1 MYVHMRKGVN
11 KMNNKEFKKA
21 LDLLVKEKDIPVDYV
36 IDAMTLALTSAYK
49 KNYHS
54 LSNVRV
60 DINPDTGDIKVF
72 SFRTVVLDKEHK
84 VSLDE
89 NNYDDDSLE
98 GINSFAELEE
108 ALAKE
113 AEEEKEEDGEEEAY
127 EPFVYDERIH
137 ITLEDAQKIDPTI
150 QVGDTI
156 EEEVTPHDFGR
167 VAAATAKQV
176 IVQKIREAE
185 RNNIAKEFE
194 EKENEMITG
203 TVEMEDENNYFID
216 LGKTQGLL
224 PKTEIIPGEKIK
236 MGSNIKAYINKVS
249 INSKGAL
256 ILLTRKHYGF
266 VKRLF
271 ELEIPEI
278 NEGIVLIYSI
288 ARDPGNRTKIAV
300 YSENSNVDPVGA
312 CIGEHG
318 SRINAI
324 INELGGEK
332 IDIIAYSNNQET
344 FIANALSPAKN
355 VRVFIVDEKNKEA
368 MVVVDDENLSLA
380 IGKKGLNVRLASRL
394 THYKLDVKTIDQV
407 KESGINILE

>member
-1 MYVHMRKGVN
+1 MDS
-11 KMNNKEFKKA
+11 KEFKKA
-21 LDLLVKEKDIPVDYV
+21 LDLLVKEKDISKEYV

-60 DINPDTGDIKVF
+60 DINSETGDIKVF
-72 SFRTVVLDKEHK
+72 SYRTVVLDKEHK

-89 NNYDDDSLE
+89 NDYDDDSLE
-98 GINSFAELEE
+98 GLNSFAELEE
-108 ALAKE
+108 ALANE
-113 AEEEKEEDGEEEAY
+113 AQSSDEEDGEEKETY

-137 ITLEDAQKIDPTI
+137 ITLEDARKIDPSI
-150 QVGDTI
+150 EVGDTI
-156 EEEVTPHDFGR
+156 EEEVTPKDFGR

-185 RNNIAKEFE
+185 RNNIAQEFE
-194 EKENEMITG
+194 EKENEMISG

-224 PKTEIIPGEKIK
+224 PKTEIIPGEKIQ
-236 MGSNIKAYINKVS
+236 MGSNIKTYINKVS

-278 NEGIVLIYSI
+278 NEGVVLIYSI

-324 INELGGEK
+324 IKELNGEK
-332 IDIIAYSNNQET
+332 IDIIEYSNQTET
-344 FIANALSPAKN
+344 FIANALSPAKD
-355 VRVFIVDEKNKEA
+355 VRVFIIDEKNKEA
-368 MVVVDDENLSLA
+368 MVVVNDENLSLA

>member
-1 MYVHMRKGVN
+1 MDS
-11 KMNNKEFKKA
+11 KEFKKA
-21 LDLLVKEKDIPVDYV
+21 LDILVKEKDISVDYV
-36 IDAMTLALTSAYK
+36 IEAMTLALTSAYK

-60 DINPDTGDIKVF
+60 DINPETGEIKVF
-72 SFRTVVLDKEHK
+72 SYRTVVLDKEHK

-89 NNYDDDSLE
+89 NDWEDDSLE
-98 GINSFAELEE
+98 GITSFAELE
-108 ALAKE
+108 AMDFSDDDDD
-113 AEEEKEEDGEEEAY
+113 EEDDKY
-127 EPFVYDERIH
+127 EPFIYDERIH
-137 ITLEDAQKIDPTI
+137 ITLEDARKIDPSI
-150 QVGDTI
+150 EVGETI
-156 EEEVTPHDFGR
+156 EEEVTPRDFGR

-185 RNNIAKEFE
+185 RNNIAHEFE

-256 ILLTRKHYGF
+256 ILLTRKHFGF

-300 YSENSNVDPVGA
+300 YSENSNVDPIGA

-324 INELGGEK
+324 INELSGEK
-332 IDIIAYSNNQET
+332 IDVIAYSNSAET
-344 FIANALSPAKN
+344 FIANALSPAKD

-368 MVVVDDENLSLA
+368 LVVVDNDNLSLA
-380 IGKKGLNVRLASRL
+380 IGKKGQNVRLASKL
-394 THYKLDVKTIDQV
+394 THYKIDVKTIDQV